1 MTPQHFL
8 SGVLAIGSLCSLGFV
23 AVTWAHHPMLRPDP
37 SRGSPW
43 SLMWFLAAG
52 VFVVA
57 FVVTLAVFSILERR
71 QRAGSDTRQSV
82 RRP

>member
-1 MTPQHFL
+1 MTPQYFL

-23 AVTWAHHPMLRPDP
+23 AVSWAHHPMPRPGTI
-37 SRGSPW
+37 SGSPW
-43 SLMWFLAAG
+43 SLMWFLAVG
-52 VFVVA
+52 VFAVA

-71 QRAGSDTRQSV
+71 QRAGSDTRKSV